1 MSQHPRLGYGPG
13 DLRHPSP
20 SCPAGTMLML
30 EHRRGS
36 AWRWTRCGNPL
47 PVCCA
52 IWGDVWKQQLTLGAV
67 LGASYREDS

>member
-1 MSQHPRLGYGPG
+1 
-13 DLRHPSP
+13 
-20 SCPAGTMLML
+20 ML